1 MTSEDLYRILL
12 KVYPGRYR
20 RKYEQAMTQ
29 CFRDQLRAADT
40 GGKRVRLWFR
50 TIADF
55 ALNAP
60 ARHFDPG
67 PITLY
72 RNAYSE
78 RARRAIYFARLEKGP
93 FSYGEIS
100 LEDLLLGALRSDEEL
115 ASALLGSH
123 GMETLVTMVRA
134 METNKVVP
142 RSPLLHWEHGRPRR
156 EGTLDLDC
164 KKALAKARQEAHD
177 SGAQVSSRH
186 ILSGILDQDTSL
198 AARLLRERALDLSYL
213 RSNSDPDTRR
223 PNG

>member
-1 MTSEDLYRILL
+1 MKTLTPGVFHILL
-12 KVYPGRYR
+12 ALVDQERHGYGIMLEVAERTNQQVRMGPGTLYG
-20 RKYEQAMTQ
+20 T
-29 CFRDQLRAADT
+29 L
-40 GGKRVRLWFR
+40 KRMLEGSLIEECDER
-50 TIADF
+50 
-55 ALNAP
+55 
-60 ARHFDPG
+60 
-67 PITLY
+67 ITLY

-78 RARRAIYFARLEKGP
+78 RARRAIYLARLEKGP

-100 LEDLLLGALRSDEEL
+100 LENLLMGALRSDEEL
-115 ASALLGSH
+115 TSALLGSH
-123 GMETLVTMVRA
+123 GVETLVTMVRA

-142 RSPLLHWEHGRPRR
+142 RSPLLRWEHRRPRR

-177 SGAQVSSRH
+177 SGAQVSSRN

-213 RSNSDPDTRR
+213 RNSADPASRR